1 MRDKEVIKQMETNK
15 EGNSF
20 ITVKDYQGN
29 FDNRLSDQLINP
41 VKNELR
47 RISKLILD
55 KIN

>member
-1 MRDKEVIKQMETNK
+1 MRDKEVIKQMETNT

-41 VKNELR
+41 AKNELR